1 MRIGIT
7 CYSSYGGSG
16 VVATELG
23 KNLSKKGHEVH
34 FITSSVPF
42 RLHSFEGQIYFHEVK
57 VVTYPLFEH
66 QPYAL
71 NLAAKMSEVIK
82 YNKLDVLHVHY
93 AIPHA
98 ISAYLAKQLNGGGV
112 KIITTLHGTDITVVG
127 SDPAFL
133 PVTEFGI
140 EQSDGVTSV
149 SKALYESTMK
159 EFNITRPIEVIHNF
173 IDINEFYRRAN
184 PEMRKRIAPNGEKIL
199 VHISNFRPVKRV
211 DEIVKLFAR
220 IQKVVPSKLML
231 IGDGPERG
239 KAEKS
244 CRDLGI
250 CDHTVFLGK
259 QNAIPELLSVADL
272 SVCASE
278 NESFGMTILEAMSC
292 GVPVV
297 AYKVGGIPEIIKDGK
312 QGFMITDNDSDKF
325 VESCVRI
332 LTNDDLHAKLAKSG
346 VERAGSEFASDVII
360 PKYEAFYRKIVES

>member
-23 KNLSKKGHEVH
+23 KNLSKNGHEVH

-82 YNKLDVLHVHY
+82 YNKLDILHVHY

-98 ISAYLAKQLNGGGV
+98 ISAYLAKQLTGGGV

-149 SKALYESTMK
+149 SKALYKSTMK
-159 EFNITRPIEVIHNF
+159 EFKITKPIEVIHNF
-173 IDINEFYRRAN
+173 IDTDEFSRRPN
-184 PEMRKRIAPNGEKIL
+184 PELKKRIAPNGEKIL

-211 DEIVKLFAR
+211 DEIVRLFAR
-220 IQKVVPSKLML
+220 IQKELPSKLML

-239 KAEKS
+239 KAEQS

-259 QNAIPELLSVADL
+259 QNAIPDYLSIADL
-272 SVCASE
+272 LVCASE

-297 AYKVGGIPEIIKDGK
+297 AYKIGGIPEIIRDGK
-312 QGFMITDNDSDKF
+312 QGYMVPNDDADSF
-325 VESCVRI
+325 VESCVSI
-332 LTNDDLHAKLAKSG
+332 LSDDDLHDRMAISG
-346 VERAGSEFASDVII
+346 VKRAGNAFSTETII
-360 PKYEAFYRKIVES
+360 PKYEAFYRKIIES

>member
-98 ISAYLAKQLNGGGV
+98 ISAYLAKQLNGGEV
-112 KIITTLHGTDITVVG
+112 KLITTLHGTDITVVG

-140 EQSDGVTSV
+140 EQSDGVTAV
-149 SKALYESTMK
+149 SRALYDSTMK

-173 IDINEFYRRAN
+173 VDTKVFK
-184 PEMRKRIAPNGEKIL
+184 RKENQALRDKIAPNGEKIL

-211 DEIVKLFAR
+211 DEIVKLFAG
-220 IQKVVPSKLML
+220 ILKEVPCKLML
-231 IGDGPERG
+231 IGDGPERSR
-239 KAEKS
+239 AEKS

-259 QNAIPELLSVADL
+259 QNAIPDYLSAADL
-272 SVCASE
+272 LVCASE

-297 AYKVGGIPEIIKDGK
+297 AYSVGGIPEIIQDGK
-312 QGFMITDNDSDKF
+312 QGFMITNDDSSSF
-325 VESCVRI
+325 AESCIRI
-332 LTNDDLHAKLAKSG
+332 LTDSELHNSMARSG
-346 VERAGSEFASDVII
+346 IKRARTEFSAEVII
-360 PKYEAFYRKIVES
+360 PKYEEYYRKIINS